1 MRMRMDENKRN
12 TFIERLM
19 ALESMLYDYE
29 KEDQARIKGEITYIK
44 GILRA
49 DEFSSCCEYPVF

>member
-1 MRMRMDENKRN
+1 MDENKRN